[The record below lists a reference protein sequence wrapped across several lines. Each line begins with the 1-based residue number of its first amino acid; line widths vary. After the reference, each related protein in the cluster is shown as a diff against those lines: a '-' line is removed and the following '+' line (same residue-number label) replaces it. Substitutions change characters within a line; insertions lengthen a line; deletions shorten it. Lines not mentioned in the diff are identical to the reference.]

1 MRNGN
6 VSKTRA
12 VLGTTR
18 IDPSPKRAGRVESR
32 GPPIKNSPRSIP
44 VNPVIA
50 RAGVWKSASFAYLVG
65 NWNIFRLVRFYCE
78 YDVAEHFSFIL
89 EFSLLSCVYVSV
101 CVCVYFCAKKGDH
114 FYWFRIDFPY
124 EWKNLRRFSRC
135 GNMRIYKSDN
145 VLLSVVRN
153 LYFYYE
159 FFKLFKFKM

>member
-101 CVCVYFCAKKGDH
+101 CVCVC
-114 FYWFRIDFPY
+114 
-124 EWKNLRRFSRC
+124 
-135 GNMRIYKSDN
+135 
-145 VLLSVVRN
+145 VLLCEERRSFLLISYRLSLRMEKSTEVFPLRKHEDLQIGQRTSFSCSQLVF
-153 LYFYYE
+153 L
-159 FFKLFKFKM
+159 LWILQSI